1 MSLQSYKNCPML
13 RLHPARQTH
22 PFTRCSRLR
31 HAAGRRASPPE
42 APKIVPAKK
51 PLPNSP
57 PAGKAAF
64 RPDKPREKLPIPSL
78 AVQNEISKQVNE
90 LCKNSK
96 TAAAKVKF
104 ANQLMSLAEAT
115 QKPEERFVIRRR
127 AAELANDAGQAALMR
142 EAIESIAAEF
152 KIDTLMVEAKM
163 FDRQTAIEGADELI
177 RRAVAEDR
185 YDVALSVV
193 KSATRLCQ
201 KSTAARYRK
210 EMHRKQAEVERLR
223 EQWLEA
229 SVALKTLEAVPNDPS
244 ANLTAGRWL
253 WFQKG
258 EVRQGLSHV
267 AKGSDELLK
276 RLARTGTHR
285 AAHRIRSAA

>member
-1 MSLQSYKNCPML
+1 ML
-13 RLHPARQTH
+13 AKR
-22 PFTRCSRLR
+22 RC
-31 HAAGRRASPPE
+31 HG
-42 APKIVPAKK
+42 
-51 PLPNSP
+51 
-57 PAGKAAF
+57 
-64 RPDKPREKLPIPSL
+64 
-78 AVQNEISKQVNE
+78 
-90 LCKNSK
+90 
-96 TAAAKVKF
+96 
-104 ANQLMSLAEAT
+104 
-115 QKPEERFVIRRR
+115 
-127 AAELANDAGQAALMR
+127 

-276 RLARTGTHR
+276 RLAQRELTEQPTESDPQLKLADAWWELAQRKGEERDCLMLH
-285 AAHRIRSAA
+285 AAEWYEELNATLPGGLTKVRVEKRLAEAAVLKRFRQTR